1 MAEQLV
7 LTGPETTP
15 PVFEYQIHILS
26 LDRTLGRVVISV
38 KGNNGSLKTFKYEGN
53 QGANMIK
60 AINKGNFTVNSLHKQ
75 MLEKLVADGY
85 LSGTVT
91 GQPE

>member
-7 LTGPETTP
+7 LTQPETKPSVT
-15 PVFEYQIHILS
+15 EYQIHILS
-26 LDRTLGRVVISV
+26 LDRTLGRVTITV
-38 KGNNGSLKTFKYEGN
+38 KSNTGSIKTFMYSDN

-75 MLEKLVADGY
+75 MLEKLVADGH